1 MSQHYYHE
9 TDPDGSC
16 ITVLLGWDRPL
27 QYVFLVVTKASKDQK
42 TEEMLYSNLDD
53 PSSRGQDLVYYRNK
67 VSDLGLSLPETMYTE
82 VERDQANNT
91 GNRIVQHK
99 HEGFEDQ

>member
-1 MSQHYYHE
+1 MSQHYYHD

-27 QYVFLVVTKASKDQK
+27 QYVFLVVTKESKDRK
-42 TEEMLYSNLDD
+42 TEEMTYSNLDD

-67 VSDLGLSLPETMYTE
+67 VSDLGLSLPETMYTQ
-82 VERDQANNT
+82 VEKDQANNI
-91 GNRIVQHK
+91 GNRIVQHT
-99 HEGFEDQ
+99 HEGGDVQ